1 MYYTSTNTSAL
12 YQNNRLVLLM
22 NLKCTVLS
30 RINITNTIED
40 GLKKIYVN
48 RNIVIKYF
56 EFINLF

>member
-12 YQNNRLVLLM
+12 YQNNHLVLLM
-22 NLKCTVLS
+22 NLKCTVFS